1 MRWKKL
7 HWRKWG
13 CLLVILA
20 QPLAAQAAGPEKIA
34 TLERALWPETIN
46 SAEAFDRASQA
57 EILTFARLL
66 EQTPLNN
73 AAEIQSFT
81 GLKNVNPES
90 VNKWLQITRER
101 LRENYAQACGQCE
114 LSTDWQGIMD
124 AAFAAAVVNKTHR
137 QWQQASEGFHRRYLY
152 EQVRLAALFPRI
164 TSEIDTFS
172 PSDSADGVVEITGF
186 ELSDRHFM
194 LSYDDGPSSTR
205 TAPLVRALEDA
216 GVEAYFFVL
225 GEKLAGFDASAGASN
240 TGKSFYGSQCLASHG
255 YQHKSHQKW
264 AEWQTS
270 LQDTRKAINAFRGE
284 PSEQPVAF
292 RPPYG
297 QRHQELVNELA
308 QQGEKLILWNID
320 SQDWNRK
327 LSAEQVQ
334 DRVLTLMLLWRRGVI
349 LYHDIHPKAE
359 ANLPALLAFQQQAG
373 LIWQSCNTEF

>member
-1 MRWKKL
+1 MGWKKL

-13 CLLVILA
+13 CLLAILA
-20 QPLAAQAAGPEKIA
+20 QPLSAQAAGPEKIA
-34 TLERALWPETIN
+34 TLDRALWPEAIS
-46 SAEAFDRASQA
+46 SAEAFDRASEA

-73 AAEIQSFT
+73 EAETQSFT

-90 VNKWLQITRER
+90 VNKWLQTARER

-114 LSTDWQGIMD
+114 LSTDWQGVMD
-124 AAFAAAVVNKTHR
+124 AAFAAAVVDKKYR

-172 PSDSADGVVEITGF
+172 PSDSADDVVEITGF

-194 LSYDDGPSSTR
+194 LSYDDGPSPTR
-205 TAPLVRALEDA
+205 TAPLVRALEDG

-225 GEKLAGFDASAGASN
+225 GEKLMEFDSGDADSSGQ
-240 TGKSFYGSQCLASHG
+240 SFYGSQCLASHG

-264 AEWQTS
+264 TEWQTS
-270 LQDTRKAINAFRGE
+270 LQDTRKAINTFQGK
-284 PSEQPVAF
+284 PPEQPVAF

-297 QRHQELVNELA
+297 QRHQALADELS
-308 QQGEKLILWNID
+308 QRGEKLILWNID

-359 ANLPALLAFQQQAG
+359 ANLPALLAFQQKSG
-373 LIWQSCNTEF
+373 LIWQSCNEGF

>member
-1 MRWKKL
+1 MAFSRWKQQVY
-7 HWRKWG
+7 
-13 CLLVILA
+13 LLVVLA
-20 QPLAAQAAGPEKIA
+20 LPAGLQAAGPEKIA
-34 TLERALWPETIN
+34 TLKRALWPETIN

-66 EQTPLNN
+66 EQTPLTNE
-73 AAEIQSFT
+73 AEIKDFT
-81 GLKNVNPES
+81 GLKTVNPES
-90 VNKWLQITRER
+90 VDKWLQITRKR
-101 LRENYAQACGQCE
+101 LRENYAQACGQCA
-114 LSTDWQGIMD
+114 LSASWSGVMD
-124 AAFAAAVVNKTHR
+124 AAYRSAVVDKKYR

-172 PSDSADGVVEITGF
+172 PSESADAVVEITGF

-194 LSYDDGPSSTR
+194 LSYDDGPSPTR
-205 TAPLVRALEDA
+205 TAPLIRALEDA

-225 GEKLAGFDASAGASN
+225 GEKLVEFDSGDAGKG
-240 TGKSFYGSQCLASHG
+240 FYGNQCLASHG

-270 LQDTRKAINAFRGE
+270 LMDTRKAINDFQSR
-284 PSEQPVAF
+284 PSEHPVDF

-297 QRHQELVNELA
+297 QRHQTLVNELA
-308 QQGEKLILWNID
+308 QRGEKLMLWNID

-327 LSAEQVQ
+327 LSTEQVQ

-359 ANLPALLAFQQQAG
+359 ANLPALFAFQQQAG
-373 LIWQSCNTEF
+373 LTWQSCNKGF